1 MPESQTKILNS
12 KDEDFKKKL
21 NIILKVDQKN
31 QLNLYNTVFDI
42 IKKIQESGD
51 DALIDFVHKFD
62 SAKINKI
69 DELYI
74 SKDVLKNAYNS
85 LKKEEKQA
93 LNIAAERI
101 KKFHKHQIPI
111 DIKYKDNID
120 VNLGLKYS
128 PIISAGFYVPGGK
141 AIYPSSVLMNA
152 IPALVAGVER
162 RVVVSPI

>member
-1 MPESQTKILNS
+1 MLESQTKILNS

-101 KKFHKHQIPI
+101 KKFQEE
-111 DIKYKDNID
+111 
-120 VNLGLKYS
+120 LC
-128 PIISAGFYVPGGK
+128 
-141 AIYPSSVLMNA
+141 
-152 IPALVAGVER
+152 
-162 RVVVSPI
+162 

>member
-1 MPESQTKILNS
+1 MPKSQTKIINS
-12 KDEDFKKKL
+12 KDEDFEKKL
-21 NIILKVDQKN
+21 NIILKVDQKS

-42 IKKIQESGD
+42 IKKIQELGD
-51 DALIDFVHKFD
+51 DALIDFVKTFD

-74 SKDVLKNAYNS
+74 SKDVLKDAYNS
-85 LKKEEKQA
+85 LRKEEKQA

-111 DIKYKDNID
+111 DIKYKDDID

-128 PIISAGFYVPGGK
+128 PI
-141 AIYPSSVLMNA
+141 VLSL
-152 IPALVAGVER
+152 IH
-162 RVVVSPI
+162 I

>member
-31 QLNLYNTVFDI
+31 QLNLYKTVFDI

-74 SKDVLKNAYNS
+74 SKDVLKNF
-85 LKKEEKQA
+85 L
-93 LNIAAERI
+93 
-101 KKFHKHQIPI
+101 
-111 DIKYKDNID
+111 
-120 VNLGLKYS
+120 
-128 PIISAGFYVPGGK
+128 
-141 AIYPSSVLMNA
+141 
-152 IPALVAGVER
+152 
-162 RVVVSPI
+162 

>member
-21 NIILKVDQKN
+21 NIISKVDQKN

-74 SKDVLKNAYNS
+74 SKDVLKDAYNR
-85 LKKEEKQA
+85 LRKEEKQA

-111 DIKYKDNID
+111 DIKYKDNIE
-120 VNLGLKYS
+120 VNVGLK
-128 PIISAGFYVPGGK
+128 
-141 AIYPSSVLMNA
+141 
-152 IPALVAGVER
+152 
-162 RVVVSPI
+162 